1 MNLTNE
7 IKSYLERL
15 FPICRSLTGDGN
27 RETFRILKEIVPLNT
42 IEYKSGSKVYDW
54 TIPDEWNV
62 RDAWIKDSV
71 GNKLVD
77 FSDTNLHLVG
87 YSEPIHRKMHFVEL
101 AKHLHVHQNLT
112 EHVPYRTSYYER
124 NWGFCVTEKQLL
136 TLSSSNGKLEV
147 FVDSKLDPKGSLT
160 IGELL
165 IPGHSEKEILISTY
179 ICHPSLANDNL
190 SGVVMTAFLAR
201 EILKKNNLNYSYR
214 ILWVPETIG
223 AISYCAMNESE
234 MKKIQCGMVVTTVG
248 GPGNYGYKQSYNS
261 KHSINLAI
269 EEIFRNEGI
278 EFITYPFD
286 IHGSDERQYSSQGFR
301 INVASVTKDKYYEYP
316 YYHSSADD
324 LKFVCPKRINQSM
337 KIYSKILDKLDRE
350 KIYKNKFPNC
360 EVMLSKHGLYPKIG
374 GNLLPIQ
381 GRETEIDT
389 ILSILWMSDGK
400 TGVYEI
406 ANNIK
411 VNEGLVIS
419 ISADLCSR
427 GIMKQL
433 A

>member
-1 MNLTNE
+1 
-7 IKSYLERL
+7 
-15 FPICRSLTGDGN
+15 
-27 RETFRILKEIVPLNT
+27 
-42 IEYKSGSKVYDW
+42 
-54 TIPDEWNV
+54 
-62 RDAWIKDSV
+62 
-71 GNKLVD
+71 
-77 FSDTNLHLVG
+77 
-87 YSEPIHRKMHFVEL
+87 
-101 AKHLHVHQNLT
+101 
-112 EHVPYRTSYYER
+112 
-124 NWGFCVTEKQLL
+124 
-136 TLSSSNGKLEV
+136 
-147 FVDSKLDPKGSLT
+147 
-160 IGELL
+160 
-165 IPGHSEKEILISTY
+165 
-179 ICHPSLANDNL
+179 
-190 SGVVMTAFLAR
+190 
-201 EILKKNNLNYSYR
+201 
-214 ILWVPETIG
+214 
-223 AISYCAMNESE
+223 
-234 MKKIQCGMVVTTVG
+234 MVVTTVG

-381 GRETEIDT
+381 GQETEIDT

-411 VNEGLVIS
+411 VNEDLVIS
-419 ISADLCSR
+419 ISDDLCSR